1 MKKPVRSDGRQR
13 NSAGRQK
20 TFTGALTGERGWAY
34 IPAIDAAADANGAQ
48 IFLRN
53 RAVGPDF
60 GREQALFCGDLFLSV
75 TSEDVLLFDIVE
87 REEKRRRRCP
97 CGSFDERL

>member
-1 MKKPVRSDGRQR
+1 MRQ
-13 NSAGRQK
+13 AGRGGKSPACQK
-20 TFTGALTGERGWAY
+20 TFTSPLTGETGSSY
-34 IPAIDAAADANGAQ
+34 IPPIDAAADANGAK

-60 GREQALFCGDLFLSV
+60 GREQALFCGGLFLSV
-75 TSEDVLLFDIVE
+75 ASKDVLLFDIVE

-97 CGSFDERL
+97 C